1 MAVRKRL
8 THEAN
13 AHNRRSTHGRAR
25 RPAAPMIARPWT
37 GLMRFRGEL
46 KIPMKKIGKRIAGA

>member
-1 MAVRKRL
+1 
-8 THEAN
+8 
-13 AHNRRSTHGRAR
+13 
-25 RPAAPMIARPWT
+25 MIARPWT